1 MKRQRILSGVLNP
14 YSLKYLIDTTMA
26 TFDIFLN
33 CCIYVLIGCCFLCLI
48 RAWLGRSVPDRM
60 VAIDIMGTLA
70 VGLTALLVLF
80 TGRGFFIDIAL
91 AWIFL
96 SFIGTLAL
104 AKYLAHKRLD
114 E

>member
-1 MKRQRILSGVLNP
+1 MESLASILNFCFFG
-14 YSLKYLIDTTMA
+14 LIA
-26 TFDIFLN
+26 
-33 CCIYVLIGCCFLCLI
+33 CCFACMI
-48 RAWLGRSVPDRM
+48 RAFLGKSIPDRM

-70 VGLTALLVLF
+70 VGITALLAVITKRSFL
-80 TGRGFFIDIAL
+80 IDVAL

-104 AKYLAHKRLD
+104 AKYLAHKTLD

>member
-1 MKRQRILSGVLNP
+1 MEI
-14 YSLKYLIDTTMA
+14 YLLI
-26 TFDIFLN
+26 
-33 CCIYVLIGCCFLCLI
+33 LIGCCFLCMI
-48 RAWLGRSVPDRM
+48 RAWLGKTIPDRM

-70 VGLTALLVLF
+70 VGLTAILAVITKRSFL
-80 TGRGFFIDIAL
+80 IDVAL

-104 AKYLAHKRLD
+104 AKYLSHKTLD

>member
-1 MKRQRILSGVLNP
+1 M
-14 YSLKYLIDTTMA
+14 Y
-26 TFDIFLN
+26 
-33 CCIYVLIGCCFLCLI
+33 IYFYILIGCCFFCLI
-48 RAWLGRSVPDRM
+48 RAWLGRSIPDRM

-70 VGLTALLVLF
+70 VGVTALYAIISK
-80 TGRGFFIDIAL
+80 RGFLIDIAL

-104 AKYLAHKRLD
+104 AKYLSHKTLD

>member
-1 MKRQRILSGVLNP
+1 MNTLVIIL
-14 YSLKYLIDTTMA
+14 IA
-26 TFDIFLN
+26 
-33 CCIYVLIGCCFLCLI
+33 CCFFCLI
-48 RAWLGRSVPDRM
+48 RAWLGKSIPDRM

-70 VGLTALLVLF
+70 VGMTALLAVITKRSFL
-80 TGRGFFIDIAL
+80 IDVAL

-104 AKYLAHKRLD
+104 AKYLSYKTLD

>member
-1 MKRQRILSGVLNP
+1 MDTLN
-14 YSLKYLIDTTMA
+14 IC
-26 TFDIFLN
+26 FL
-33 CCIYVLIGCCFLCLI
+33 VLIASCFFCLI
-48 RAWLGRSVPDRM
+48 RAWLGKSIPDRM

-70 VGLTALLVLF
+70 VGITALLAII
-80 TGRGFFIDIAL
+80 TKRGFFIDIAL

-104 AKYLAHKRLD
+104 AKYLAHKTLD

>member
-1 MKRQRILSGVLNP
+1 MNTFFIIL
-14 YSLKYLIDTTMA
+14 IA
-26 TFDIFLN
+26 
-33 CCIYVLIGCCFLCLI
+33 CCFACLI
-48 RAWLGRSVPDRM
+48 RAWRGPSIPDRM

-70 VGLTALLVLF
+70 VGVTALLAVIS
-80 TGRGFFIDIAL
+80 GRGFFIDVAL

-104 AKYLAHKRLD
+104 AKYLSHKTLD

>member
-1 MKRQRILSGVLNP
+1 MELLLYKICP
-14 YSLKYLIDTTMA
+14 
-26 TFDIFLN
+26 
-33 CCIYVLIGCCFLCLI
+33 YVLVGCCFLCLI
-48 RAWLGRSVPDRM
+48 RAWLGKTIPDRM

-70 VGLTALLVLF
+70 VGLTALFAVIL
-80 TGRGFFIDIAL
+80 GRDFLIDVAL

-104 AKYLAHKRLD
+104 AKYLSHRTLD

>member
-1 MKRQRILSGVLNP
+1 ME
-14 YSLKYLIDTTMA
+14 SLVINYG
-26 TFDIFLN
+26 FY
-33 CCIYVLIGCCFLCLI
+33 CLIGCCFACMI
-48 RAWLGRSVPDRM
+48 RALVGKSIADRM

-70 VGLTALLVLF
+70 VGMTAILAVISK
-80 TGRGFFIDIAL
+80 RGFLIDVAL

-104 AKYLAHKRLD
+104 AKYLAHKTLD

>member
-1 MKRQRILSGVLNP
+1 MTLW
-14 YSLKYLIDTTMA
+14 
-26 TFDIFLN
+26 IFFT
-33 CCIYVLIGCCFLCLI
+33 VLIFCCFLCLI
-48 RAWLGRSVPDRM
+48 RAYLGKTIPDRM

-70 VGLTALLVLF
+70 VGMTALYALISKRDFL
-80 TGRGFFIDIAL
+80 IDIAL

-104 AKYLAHKRLD
+104 AKYLSNKALD

>member
-1 MKRQRILSGVLNP
+1 MNT
-14 YSLKYLIDTTMA
+14 YFLI
-26 TFDIFLN
+26 
-33 CCIYVLIGCCFLCLI
+33 LIGCCFACLI
-48 RAWLGRSVPDRM
+48 RAWRGPSIPDRM

-70 VGLTALLVLF
+70 VGLTALLAII
-80 TGRGFFIDIAL
+80 TGRAFFIDVAL

-104 AKYLAHKRLD
+104 AKYLAHKTLD